1 MSRSLNKVMLIGY
14 TADEP
19 QIRNFPNSKVAN
31 LTVVTN
37 DRQKNSETG
46 VYEEVPEWHRVS
58 LWFRNADIVEQY
70 VHKGTQVYIEG
81 KIRTRS
87 YTDNTGVKRYST
99 EIIGDQII
107 LLSSRRDQ
115 YNPPVSGG
123 PGQFVTGGPGQSV
136 SGGRYPT
143 GVHQSGPGSS
153 NGPDIYNPIN
163 QTGSFDNK
171 NYGSNTGTTGMQPP
185 FPQTTNMNNGG
196 MNGGMPGS
204 DVPQVGQDP
213 FGNVSN
219 NALNQNNGPWGQP
232 SNQLNVNSMS
242 DANSFAGS
250 SSISAMPEMASGGFE
265 QGAAPAPAPA
275 PVPSTAPA
283 PIPAPTVE
291 KGGDDEDIPF

>member
-1 MSRSLNKVMLIGY
+1 MLIGY

-37 DRQKNSETG
+37 ESQKNNETG
-46 VYEEVPEWHRVS
+46 VYESVPEWHRVS
-58 LWFRNADIVEQY
+58 LWYRNADVVEQY

-87 YTDNTGVKRYST
+87 YTDKTGVKRYST
-99 EIIGDQII
+99 EIVGDQII

-115 YNPPVSGG
+115 YNQNPNGGFSPVSGG
-123 PGQFVTGGPGQSV
+123 QYQTIGQ
-136 SGGRYPT
+136 
-143 GVHQSGPGSS
+143 QSGPGYQTGVYPPTT
-153 NGPDIYNPIN
+153 GPDIYNPVN
-163 QTGSFDNK
+163 HTGSYDTQ
-171 NYGSNTGTTGMQPP
+171 NYGSNNSTTGMTTP
-185 FPQTTNMNNGG
+185 FPPTPNMNNGG

-204 DVPQVGQDP
+204 DVSKMAQET
-213 FGNVSN
+213 FGNGSN
-219 NALNQNNGPWGQP
+219 NALNPNDSPWGQP

-250 SSISAMPEMASGGFE
+250 SSTSAMPEMASGGFE
-265 QGAAPAPAPA
+265 QGAAPVPVSAPAPSPIPAPA
-275 PVPSTAPA
+275 PTF
-283 PIPAPTVE
+283 E

>member
-1 MSRSLNKVMLIGY
+1 MLIGY

-115 YNPPVSGG
+115 YNQNPPVPGG
-123 PGQFVTGGPGQSV
+123 SDQSW
-136 SGGRYPT
+136 GYPPQT
-143 GVHQSGPGSS
+143 GVRQTGPGSS
-153 NGPDIYNPIN
+153 NGPGFNTPVNQSGSLSTDI
-163 QTGSFDNK
+163 
-171 NYGSNTGTTGMQPP
+171 YGSNTGTTGIQTP
-185 FPQTTNMNNGG
+185 FPPATNMNNGG

-204 DVPQVGQDP
+204 DVSQVGQDP
-213 FGNVSN
+213 FANASN
-219 NALNQNNGPWGQP
+219 NALNQNNSPWGQP

-265 QGAAPAPAPA
+265 QGAAPAPAP
-275 PVPSTAPA
+275 VPATAPA